1 MDKATL
7 EARIKKAI
15 LYFSEEVRLSQMNNA
30 DIMRFKWVF
39 LRLLRQYFFG
49 EDFAQGDLYEQAK
62 AIFSEPASSQDT
74 AEASR

>member
-39 LRLLRQYFFG
+39 LRLLRQYFFS

-62 AIFSEPASSQDT
+62 AIFNS
-74 AEASR
+74 